1 MLNPTSYQGIVN
13 KNKNEISLHTSRMAK
28 IITTTTIQSVDEA
41 VEKLNSWGWDS
52 KIFLLNI

>member
-41 VEKLNSWGWDS
+41 VEQLDISYTFW
-52 KIFLLNI
+52 